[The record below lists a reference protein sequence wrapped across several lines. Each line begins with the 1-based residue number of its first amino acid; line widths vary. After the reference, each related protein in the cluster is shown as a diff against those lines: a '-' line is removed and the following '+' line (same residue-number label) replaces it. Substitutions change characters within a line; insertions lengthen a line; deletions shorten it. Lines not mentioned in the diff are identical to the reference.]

1 MSYDD
6 TSSLGLRD
14 TSEAGTEGYYRE
26 GVILGSRCSY
36 GHSLVGCRAPAGF

>member
-6 TSSLGLRD
+6 TSSLGLGD
-14 TSEAGTEGYYRE
+14 TSEAGAERYYRE

-36 GHSLVGCRAPAGF
+36 GRSLVGCRGPAGF